1 MSTEHLKLGVEKMN
15 QKIIQVKDH
24 SNANIDLLRQ
34 EMKTKIEELDKFV
47 AD

>member
-1 MSTEHLKLGVEKMN
+1 MVTEHLKLSIEKMN

-34 EMKTKIEELDKFV
+34 EIKAKIDEMDKFV